1 MVEQE
6 KKSLASSAKTL
17 GIAQTTARLIMKTWT
32 EEGRVFEKKV
42 DRIKREKKEALRQSQ
57 ARRKEREER
66 RKQARKRPSNF

>member
-17 GIAQTTARLIMKTWT
+17 GIAQTTARLIMKTWA

-42 DRIKREKKEALRQSQ
+42 DRIKREKKEAVRQSQ
-57 ARRKEREER
+57 ARKKEREER
-66 RKQARKRPSNF
+66 KKQARKRPTTA